1 MPRQT
6 PQHAQAGPCNA
17 DVLDQT
23 LPRLNCKKGTPHI
36 PLTKMALHPLQYTTL
51 PIDRTGTPVIGQR
64 EAGCPSHIPR
74 PASPIHPR
82 SFKARLRDQDHRCA
96 SALASRAIN
105 PTARNSCGQDTR
117 TDRRRLWTSPIPPS
131 ASVQQAQFVIPSYRM
146 AFPNTQHGNTLQPTS
161 TSANSHHAARFALRR
176 NLRGSKYTSH
186 LVSTPHA
193 I

>member
-23 LPRLNCKKGTPHI
+23 LPRLNCKKNAPYPSDQNGSPSIAIH
-36 PLTKMALHPLQYTTL
+36 HPAHRQ
-51 PIDRTGTPVIGQR
+51 GWH
-64 EAGCPSHIPR
+64 PSHRSEGSGMPFSYSPPRIPHPPQKLQGKATGPR
-74 PASPIHPR
+74 PPLRIRLGESSKQSNRSQFVRPRHSDRSP
-82 SFKARLRDQDHRCA
+82 
-96 SALASRAIN
+96 SALDVAHPPERLSSA
-105 PTARNSCGQDTR
+105 GQF
-117 TDRRRLWTSPIPPS
+117 
-131 ASVQQAQFVIPSYRM
+131 AIPSYRM